1 MVRIITSVLAFA
13 LALSG
18 ASSDWERARQLYEIT
33 EYDQSLKIL
42 QSIAVKDA
50 AVYALMGRDYL
61 MSGDFK
67 KATDVLEKAVAAE
80 PNNSEY
86 VMWLGRAFGRRAETS
101 NPFSAL
107 GHASKAR
114 QYFERAAE
122 LNPGNIEALND
133 LLEFELEAPGFMG
146 GGLDKAKATIA
157 RISQVDPS
165 EGHWAQSTLDEKKK
179 EYGSAEAHLRRA
191 LELAPQQVGRVTD
204 LARFLYKQ
212 GRYQEADQT
221 FARAE
226 QIAPGNV
233 KLLYVRAE
241 SYVKSGRNLQVAK
254 DLLQRYLKA
263 TVSPEDPPKSDA
275 RKLLRQIEGS

>member
-1 MVRIITSVLAFA
+1 AT
-13 LALSG
+13 
-18 ASSDWERARQLYEIT
+18 
-33 EYDQSLKIL
+33 
-42 QSIAVKDA
+42 
-50 AVYALMGRDYL
+50 VYALMGRDYL

-67 KATDVLEKAVAAE
+67 RATDVLEKAVAAE

-157 RISQVDPS
+157 
-165 EGHWAQSTLDEKKK
+165 
-179 EYGSAEAHLRRA
+179 
-191 LELAPQQVGRVTD
+191 
-204 LARFLYKQ
+204 
-212 GRYQEADQT
+212 
-221 FARAE
+221 
-226 QIAPGNV
+226 
-233 KLLYVRAE
+233 
-241 SYVKSGRNLQVAK
+241 
-254 DLLQRYLKA
+254 
-263 TVSPEDPPKSDA
+263 
-275 RKLLRQIEGS
+275 